1 LRRAL
6 RIAVATLL
14 VLAVVGNAAL
24 MAAIVIT
31 REPAPRPLTATR
43 IEAAS
48 RPAIVLVQSNYH
60 VSFTVPAFV
69 ITDATE
75 KSIEK
80 QLLPRINSGEI
91 TTNATYRQAANQLI
105 LANPDAYYS
114 VGAPMPD
121 SFDMISTGSGFFVTE
136 DGYLLTAAHVVSA
149 DPVDIRTQVIK
160 ETKDARY
167 AGVMRDI
174 IKRDWADVSISDP
187 QVNTLVDFAL
197 RWVERYLAV
206 AKVDVKYYLGSGS
219 VEAGDRLVGT
229 GARASVVSIDPTSTG
244 RDIAIMKAEV
254 SGVHAL
260 QLAAGQPR
268 LGQVTHAIG
277 YPRQGYLQEAVPSNQ
292 VVPPAMTSGL
302 VLRDRQQKT
311 GWTAWGTDATF
322 THGDSGGPVL
332 DAQGNVLGLVSF
344 AVVDDQGQQL
354 PGQGYFVPS
363 DYIREDLA
371 KASVKTVA
379 GPKSL
384 TGTYYQALAEG
395 DAQRYRTELRMLQQI
410 QSRTSFDAYIGGDI
424 SSTQSQILG
433 GNDRTPPELNQYVP
447 AAAASS
453 WGLVLLA
460 FGVWMAVGVRRGK
473 AVAAAA
479 EVEAQHTSPP
489 VPPST
494 NGESSSAVVSTPH
507 EVLRASR
514 PIVPIAPPAW
524 APPEPQEG
532 GTAPGET
539 PAS

>member
-1 LRRAL
+1 LRRVL

-24 MAAIVIT
+24 VAAIVIT

-43 IEAAS
+43 IETAS

-60 VSFTVPAFV
+60 VSITVPAFV

-91 TTNATYRQAANQLI
+91 TTNAAYHQAANQLI

-160 ETKDARY
+160 ETRDARY

-371 KASVKTVA
+371 KASVKTVP

-384 TGTYYQALAEG
+384 TGTYYHALAEG
-395 DAQRYRTELRMLQQI
+395 DAQRYRTELRLLQQI
-410 QSRTSFDAYIGGDI
+410 QSRTSFDAYIGDDI
-424 SSTQSQILG
+424 TSTQSQILG

-479 EVEAQHTSPP
+479 GVEPQHTSPP

-514 PIVPIAPPAW
+514 PIVPIAPPTW
-524 APPEPQEG
+524 APPEPQG
-532 GTAPGET
+532 GGAAPGET

>member
-1 LRRAL
+1 MRQVL
-6 RIAVATLL
+6 RIALAALL
-14 VLAVVGNAAL
+14 GLAVAGNAAL
-24 MAAIVIT
+24 LAGIVIT
-31 REPAPRPLTATR
+31 REPAPRPLTASRVET
-43 IEAAS
+43 AS

-60 VSFTVPAFV
+60 VSITVPAFV
-69 ITDATE
+69 VTDATE

-80 QLLPRINSGEI
+80 QLLPRIDSGEI
-91 TTNATYRQAANQLI
+91 TTTAAYRQAANQLV

-136 DGYLLTAAHVVSA
+136 DGYLVTAAHVVSA
-149 DPVDIRTQVIK
+149 DPVDIRAQVIK
-160 ETKDARY
+160 ETKDTRY
-167 AGVMRDI
+167 AGEMRDI
-174 IKRDWADVSISDP
+174 IKRDWADVSISDA
-187 QVNTLVDFAL
+187 QVTTLVDFTL

-260 QLAAGQPR
+260 QLAAGQPK

-292 VVPPAMTSGL
+292 VVPGAMTSGL
-302 VLRDRQQKT
+302 VLRDKQQKT
-311 GWTAWGTDATF
+311 GWTAWGTDAVF

-332 DAQGNVLGLVSF
+332 DAQGRVLGIVSF
-344 AVVDDQGQQL
+344 AAVDDQGRQL

-379 GPKSL
+379 DPKSL
-384 TGTYYQALAEG
+384 TGIYYHALAEG
-395 DAQRYRTELRMLQQI
+395 DAQRYRTELRLLRQI
-410 QSRTSFDAYIGGDI
+410 QSRTSFDAYIGDDI
-424 SSTQSQILG
+424 TSTQSQILG
-433 GNDRTPPELNQYVP
+433 GSDRTPPDLTQYVP
-447 AAAASS
+447 VAAASS
-453 WGLVLLA
+453 WGLILLA
-460 FGVWMAVGVRRGK
+460 FGVWIALGVRRGE
-473 AVAAAA
+473 AIVAAPR
-479 EVEAQHTSPP
+479 VEIQASSPP
-489 VPPST
+489 APLST
-494 NGESSSAVVSTPH
+494 NGEPATEVVSAPQ
-507 EVLRASR
+507 EVLRASQ
-514 PIVPIAPPAW
+514 PLVPMAPPQW
-524 APPEPQEG
+524 APPEPKD
-532 GTAPGET
+532 APAAPTDT